1 MAADGPR
8 LAVHEKAG
16 SGMTSILDVSGL
28 TVRFGGLV
36 ALSNVSFDVKPGE
49 IIGLIGPNGAG
60 KTTLF
65 SSLVGLSRL
74 NAGEIRFDSQKVDGL
89 RPHRIAR
96 LGMTKTFQNTALFPG
111 MSLFDNVVTAAAVR
125 LSLTEAQA
133 LARACLE
140 KVGLQ
145 NAAHIDVDDLT
156 FPQKALGEVARALAT
171 APKILLLDEV
181 MAALTPFEMDAVI
194 ATLRDLRDREGITL
208 VIVEHHMRAIMQISE
223 RILVLNFGQLIASG
237 TPGEVSKNPDVITA
251 YLGPPDASHS

>member
-1 MAADGPR
+1 
-8 LAVHEKAG
+8 
-16 SGMTSILDVSGL
+16 MTSILDVSGL

-36 ALSNVSFDVKPGE
+36 ALSNVSFAVQPGE

-65 SSLVGLSRL
+65 SSLVGLNRL
-74 NAGEIRFDSQKVDGL
+74 NSGEIRFDSQKVDGL

-111 MSLFDNVVTAAAVR
+111 MTLLDNVVTAAAVR
-125 LSLTEAQA
+125 LPLTQA
-133 LARACLE
+133 LTLARECLD

-145 NAAHIDVDDLT
+145 NAAHTDVDDLT

-181 MAALTPFEMDAVI
+181 MAALTPSEMDAVI

-251 YLGPPDASHS
+251 YLGQPDASHS

>member
-1 MAADGPR
+1 
-8 LAVHEKAG
+8 
-16 SGMTSILDVSGL
+16 MTSILDASGL

-36 ALSNVSFDVKPGE
+36 ALSNVSFAVQPGE

-65 SSLVGLSRL
+65 SSLVGLNRL
-74 NAGEIRFDSQKVDGL
+74 NSGEIRFDSQKIDGL

-111 MSLFDNVVTAAAVR
+111 MTLFDNVVTAAAVR
-125 LSLTEAQA
+125 LPLKDARA
-133 LARACLE
+133 LARECLE
-140 KVGLQ
+140 KVDLQ
-145 NAAHIDVDDLT
+145 SAADVDVDDLT

-171 APKILLLDEV
+171 GPKMLLLDEV
-181 MAALTPFEMDAVI
+181 MAALTPAEMDAVI
-194 ATLRDLRDREGITL
+194 ATLRELRDREGITL

-251 YLGPPDASHS
+251 YLGQPDASYS

>member
-1 MAADGPR
+1 
-8 LAVHEKAG
+8 
-16 SGMTSILDVSGL
+16 MTPILDASGL

-36 ALSNVSFDVKPGE
+36 ALSNVSLAVQPGE

-65 SSLVGLSRL
+65 SSLVGLNRL
-74 NAGEIRFDSQKVDGL
+74 NSGEIRFDSQKIDGL

-111 MSLFDNVVTAAAVR
+111 MTLFDNVVTAAAVR
-125 LSLTEAQA
+125 LPLKNAQA
-133 LARACLE
+133 LARECLE
-140 KVGLQ
+140 KVDLQ
-145 NAAHIDVDDLT
+145 NAADVDVDDLT

-171 APKILLLDEV
+171 GPKMLLLDEV
-181 MAALTPFEMDAVI
+181 MAALTPSEMDAVI
-194 ATLRDLRDREGITL
+194 ATLRELRDREGITL

-251 YLGPPDASHS
+251 YLGQADASHS

>member
-1 MAADGPR
+1 
-8 LAVHEKAG
+8 
-16 SGMTSILDVSGL
+16 MTSILDVSGL

-36 ALSNVSFDVKPGE
+36 ALSNVSFEVKPGE

-65 SSLVGLSRL
+65 SSLVGLNRL
-74 NAGEIRFDSQKVDGL
+74 NSGAIHFDSQKIDGL

-111 MSLFDNVVTAAAVR
+111 MTLFDNVVTAAAVR
-125 LSLTEAQA
+125 LPLRQAQS
-133 LARACLE
+133 LARECLE
-140 KVGLQ
+140 KVDLQ
-145 NAAHIDVDDLT
+145 KAAATDVDDLT

-171 APKILLLDEV
+171 APKVLLLDEV
-181 MAALTPFEMDAVI
+181 MAALTPSEMDAVI

-251 YLGPPDASHS
+251 YLGQPDASHS